1 MFSFKLAPILKY
13 RDKFFLI
20 FGSYEYKNQEQGGR
34 LERKRINFD
43 VSEEEHRQLKILAA
57 REGKAIKE
65 LLLEAL
71 EKIFPNWRK
80 EK

>member
-1 MFSFKLAPILKY
+1 M
-13 RDKFFLI
+13 
-20 FGSYEYKNQEQGGR
+20 
-34 LERKRINFD
+34 ERKRINFD

-57 REGKAIKE
+57 KEGKSIKE

-80 EK
+80 NA

>member
-1 MFSFKLAPILKY
+1 M
-13 RDKFFLI
+13 D
-20 FGSYEYKNQEQGGR
+20 
-34 LERKRINFD
+34 RKRINFD

-57 REGKAIKE
+57 KEGKTIKE

-80 EK
+80 DK

>member
-1 MFSFKLAPILKY
+1 M
-13 RDKFFLI
+13 
-20 FGSYEYKNQEQGGR
+20 Q
-34 LERKRINFD
+34 RKHVNFP

-57 REGKAIKE
+57 KEGKTIKE

-80 EK
+80 EN

>member
-1 MFSFKLAPILKY
+1 M
-13 RDKFFLI
+13 
-20 FGSYEYKNQEQGGR
+20 
-34 LERKRINFD
+34 ERKRINFD

-57 REGKAIKE
+57 REGKTIKE

-80 EK
+80 ES

>member
-1 MFSFKLAPILKY
+1 M
-13 RDKFFLI
+13 
-20 FGSYEYKNQEQGGR
+20 
-34 LERKRINFD
+34 ERKRINFD

-57 REGKAIKE
+57 REGKTIKE